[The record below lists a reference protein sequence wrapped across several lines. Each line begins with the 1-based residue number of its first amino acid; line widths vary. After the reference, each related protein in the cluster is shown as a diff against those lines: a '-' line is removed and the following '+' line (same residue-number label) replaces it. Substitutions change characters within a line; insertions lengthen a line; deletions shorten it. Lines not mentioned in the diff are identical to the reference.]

1 MMLMCH
7 RKKWTCASDRIN
19 QNEIKRDVYLL
30 SNKIRDNN
38 TDAANTDNSNVNLN
52 VTSDK
57 LYALAMK

>member
-1 MMLMCH
+1 MLISH
-7 RKKWTCASDRIN
+7 RKKWTCANDHIN

-30 SNKIRDNN
+30 SNKIRDNS
-38 TDAANTDNSNVNLN
+38 TDAANTDNSNVNLS